1 MSLLQTQSLSL
12 FSLPILYTWPI
23 SQLIYVSLSLLCS
36 SFGVAP
42 SPPLA
47 ELFSASYLFQIE
59 L

>member
-23 SQLIYVSLSLLCS
+23 SQLIYVSLGLCS
-36 SFGVAP
+36 SFGCAP